1 MVIGE
6 DFGGL
11 SAFIKPTHPGTFYK
25 SALSPPKLYLTTRGK
40 ERFLPWVFWSG
51 WGKPKRFSWQPVT
64 QVPGTFGIRCEGG
77 LWYYPPHSL
86 TPLTPWGGGDKSKVK
101 GALGMEDLG
110 GGGAGP
116 GTPPD
121 MEGGGWVSRW
131 VGHLLQNGEGRDNF
145 GFADG

>member
-1 MVIGE
+1 
-6 DFGGL
+6 
-11 SAFIKPTHPGTFYK
+11 
-25 SALSPPKLYLTTRGK
+25 
-40 ERFLPWVFWSG
+40 
-51 WGKPKRFSWQPVT
+51 
-64 QVPGTFGIRCEGG
+64 
-77 LWYYPPHSL
+77 
-86 TPLTPWGGGDKSKVK
+86 
-101 GALGMEDLG
+101 MEDLG